1 MSRENRVMWFGSIFG
16 ALIFFLFSA
25 IGINQFYKN
34 IDIKSDKGE
43 ASRENGK
50 R

>member
-25 IGINQFYKN
+25 IGINQFYNN
-34 IDIKSDKGE
+34 IDTKKDKE
-43 ASRENGK
+43 EDSRDNAK